1 MGDTTFIL
9 VIEDK
14 LLVLSIITMDKNHII
29 RPVAISFSERE
40 DSETYAEGLD
50 IIKTSLDQMLREIT
64 GKPDEEFVCNYFI
77 ADGGLGFIK
86 EEMSFGQ
93 MTFVFK

>member
-1 MGDTTFIL
+1 
-9 VIEDK
+9 
-14 LLVLSIITMDKNHII
+14 MDKNRTI
-29 RPVAISFSERE
+29 RPVAIIVSEPE

-77 ADGGLGFIK
+77 ADGGLGFIM
-86 EEMSFGQ
+86 EDLRFG
-93 MTFVFK
+93 